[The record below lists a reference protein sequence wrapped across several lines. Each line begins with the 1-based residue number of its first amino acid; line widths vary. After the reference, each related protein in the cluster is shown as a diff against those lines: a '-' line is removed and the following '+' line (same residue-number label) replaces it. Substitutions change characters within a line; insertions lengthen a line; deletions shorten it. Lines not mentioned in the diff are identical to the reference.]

1 MTADHLKQLLE
12 NGVTL
17 VFAKILNASHN
28 VRGCCALEL
37 DRRKGFR
44 MVEQNL
50 KQIRRAVSGEG
61 ILLLQIREDRLTA
74 VGSFGEQIITELS
87 PEMEEE
93 TLQHLPR
100 YDFSAKVHAQ
110 KLLKKLGF
118 AR

>member
-50 KQIRRAVSGEG
+50 KQIRRAVSG

-74 VGSFGEQIITELS
+74 VGSFGEGIVTEL
-87 PEMEEE
+87 PLEMEEE